1 MDNFMKWMGKPEKDF
16 FKKINSRKSR
26 KFRVERLEKDFISLW
41 KILSKKKIKI
51 LESSK
56 TWSVNKK
63 DFLFKKFPKSFFEH
77 FRDPNIST
85 IYWERRKGKLILQIS
100 SCSYE
105 KKTLKPNKA
114 TDMQFLAQ
122 YLENS
127 SLLYPTE
134 CS

>member
-1 MDNFMKWMGKPEKDF
+1 MHKSDWTILWSGWDSQEKISLKKLTQENLENSELKGL
-16 FKKINSRKSR
+16 KKILFPFE
-26 KFRVERLEKDFISLW
+26 KFYQ
-41 KILSKKKIKI
+41 KKKEIKI

-63 DFLFKKFPKSFFEH
+63 DFLFEKFPKSFFEH

-105 KKTLKPNKA
+105 KNN
-114 TDMQFLAQ
+114 
-122 YLENS
+122 LEAKQSNWHAILS
-127 SLLYPTE
+127 SIFRK
-134 CS
+134 

>member
-1 MDNFMKWMGKPEKDF
+1 MKWMGKPG
-16 FKKINSRKSR
+16 
-26 KFRVERLEKDFISLW
+26 KDFIKKNKLKKISKIQSW
-41 KILSKKKIKI
+41 KAWKRFYFPLKNSIKKKIKI

-63 DFLFKKFPKSFFEH
+63 DFLFEKFPQSFFEH